1 MALNIV
7 VPRYKD
13 VGRSRAFACVTSL
26 SHGGFVDGTV
36 CRMLQLGLKGQLVVL
51 MYKDKSW
58 LGSVRL
64 WQPIAG
70 LLQL

>member
-36 CRMLQLGLKGQLVVL
+36 CQMLQLGLKGQLVV
-51 MYKDKSW
+51 
-58 LGSVRL
+58 
-64 WQPIAG
+64 
-70 LLQL
+70 